1 VEFRILGP
9 LEVEANG
16 RLLELGTLKER
27 TLLAL
32 LLLNAGRFVSADRIV
47 EEIWGESPPPSAS
60 KLVQT
65 YVSHLR
71 KVVPGV
77 IETHG
82 RGYVARVPADDLDLT
97 RFRSLVSDG
106 SSRALRA
113 ALELWRGDP
122 LEDIPLAGAAR
133 VEVAGLVD
141 LRVDAIARRIALDLD
156 DGRHSEVIPELRAL
170 LEREPYREDLRAQLM
185 LALYQAGRPAAA
197 LDAYHDARRALADDL
212 GLEPGPELQ
221 QLQSRILNHDETLAG
236 TRRAVPVVRRRR
248 PLLALV
254 ASLVIATLAA
264 AIGIFLASR
273 GSQAHAAPV
282 VAAANSVLV
291 LDAHTGR
298 AVADVSLDAV
308 PTRVAASGGSVWVTS
323 AGSRIVYRLS
333 TSARRVESTIGVGF
347 VPGELAAGPRS
358 AWILD
363 RSAKRMVA
371 IEPPYTD
378 VIPRTPV
385 SAAELPSH
393 QPTFADAAFDAAGV
407 TVGAGSV
414 WVERASGLV
423 ESAARATQVTTDS
436 NDIAYGDGSLWITR
450 GRPAQ
455 LLRVD
460 PHRLTVVAT
469 VPFGTGT
476 LAPYPFAVAALGM
489 DVWVSS
495 ANTGTL
501 THVDPSLGTIAATVR
516 IGINLTRP
524 APAPSAAWIADSD
537 AGVIYRVDARTNAV
551 TRKITLRGPGTPV
564 DLAYDGGDVWVALA

>member
-32 LLLNAGRFVSADRIV
+32 LLLNAGRFVSTDRIV
-47 EEIWGESPPPSAS
+47 EEIWGESPPPSAP

-71 KVVPGV
+71 KVIPGV

-82 RGYVARVPADDLDLT
+82 RGYAARVAPDDLDLT
-97 RFRSLVSDG
+97 RFRSLASDG
-106 SSRALRA
+106 SARALRA
-113 ALELWRGDP
+113 ALELWRGEP
-122 LEDIPLAGAAR
+122 VEDIPLAGTAR
-133 VEVAGLVD
+133 EEVARLVD
-141 LRVDAIARRIALDLD
+141 LRVDATARRIALDLD
-156 DGRHSEVIPELRAL
+156 DGRHSEVIPDLRAL
-170 LEREPYREDLRAQLM
+170 IEREPYREDLRAQLM

-197 LDAYHDARRALADDL
+197 LDAYRDARRALVDDL

-236 TRRAVPVVRRRR
+236 TRRAIHAVRRRR
-248 PLLALV
+248 PLLALL
-254 ASLVIATLAA
+254 ASVVIATLAA
-264 AIGIFLASR
+264 VVVIPLATR
-273 GSQAHAAPV
+273 RSQAHAGPV

-298 AVADVSLDAV
+298 TVSDVPLDAV

-323 AGSRIVYRLS
+323 ASSRIVFRLS
-333 TSARRVESTIGVGF
+333 AWTRRVESTIGLGF
-347 VPGELAAGPRS
+347 VPGELAAGRGA

-363 RSAKRMVA
+363 RSSKRMVA

-378 VIPRTPV
+378 LTPATPE
-385 SAAELPSH
+385 SGAELPSH
-393 QPTFADAAFDAAGV
+393 QPTFVAAALDAAGV
-407 TVGAGSV
+407 AVGAGSV
-414 WVERASGLV
+414 WVERPSGLV
-423 ESAARATQVTTDS
+423 ESARGARQVTTES

-469 VPFGTGT
+469 VPFGIGT
-476 LAPYPFAVAALGM
+476 LAPYPFAVAALGT

-501 THVDPSLGTIAATVR
+501 THFDPSLGTIAATVR

-551 TRKITLRGPGTPV
+551 TRKIALRGPGTPV
-564 DLAYDGGDVWVALA
+564 DLAYDSGHVWVALA